1 MRRADRSGK
10 PRVGTPS
17 LVAGLY
23 RFSALKRSCLRVC
36 QRPFPFFFV
45 NWQTTARGVFDLGL
59 RQGLHCLGCCW
70 AMMLLMLAAGVMNA
84 VWMAALGLVMTLEKM
99 TSTPRFSRMLG
110 MIFVLIGVAMM
121 AADVAGIG
129 WLRFVTASA

>member
-1 MRRADRSGK
+1 MMPPSTMA
-10 PRVGTPS
+10 PNVAVGRT
-17 LVAGLY
+17 
-23 RFSALKRSCLRVC
+23 
-36 QRPFPFFFV
+36 
-45 NWQTTARGVFDLGL
+45 
-59 RQGLHCLGCCW
+59 
-70 AMMLLMLAAGVMNA
+70 AGVMNA